1 MSVRLHGVL
10 HHQASPGAIKDGLLN
25 VKWSIRFPF
34 TETAK
39 ADLMVAI
46 VLISLAVKLLPIDI

>member
-1 MSVRLHGVL
+1 MIRMKLSLKYIQNAGRC
-10 HHQASPGAIKDGLLN
+10 ARTLLN

-34 TETAK
+34 TGTAK